1 MHSRRDYGLRRE
13 RRRCP
18 FHNDDPLLCAPSRL
32 VVMTEPSLRE
42 LYEDPGTPL
51 SSGLERAQIQAT
63 MLAGIASSSPRPLVA
78 VDVGCGDGMATAL
91 AAARCEQTPGA
102 DITIIG
108 LDWSSAALEGARRR
122 GVLVVRAAID
132 SPGLPLASASVD
144 VVIMSELIEHL
155 VDTDAALAEVGRV
168 LVPGG
173 RLLLST
179 PNLAAW
185 YNRVLLVLGIQ
196 PLFTEVS
203 LRGIYGRPGRVVVG
217 HLRIFTRRA
226 LEEILASAGFVG
238 IDIAGAPYHDVPRP
252 FRPLDR
258 LLCRIPGLSSI
269 LLASARRPT

>member
-1 MHSRRDYGLRRE
+1 MPRGASGADESPQAPGDLCQGSSLIAQQNADYGLRRE

-18 FHNDDPLLCAPSRL
+18 FHDDDPLLCAPSRL

-122 GVLVVRAAID
+122 GVLVVRA
-132 SPGLPLASASVD
+132 SYRQPGPASGFRQR
-144 VVIMSELIEHL
+144 
-155 VDTDAALAEVGRV
+155 GR
-168 LVPGG
+168 
-173 RLLLST
+173 
-179 PNLAAW
+179 
-185 YNRVLLVLGIQ
+185 
-196 PLFTEVS
+196 
-203 LRGIYGRPGRVVVG
+203 G
-217 HLRIFTRRA
+217 HH
-226 LEEILASAGFVG
+226 E
-238 IDIAGAPYHDVPRP
+238 
-252 FRPLDR
+252 
-258 LLCRIPGLSSI
+258 
-269 LLASARRPT
+269 